1 MWLLIKN
8 WKIISSSKD
17 SRIESLDCETVKIN
31 PTDEEIKKIE
41 LGYDIRVEDQKI
53 TFIDSAESLEN
64 EKKFD
69 IEKYGNLKK
78 EISEIKNEISE
89 IEETYNTYN
98 DQGKK
103 VADIR
108 LLKLKEIL
116 WQLRKKKNNLVTD
129 WVDKYGDTILND
141 LI

>member
-8 WKIISSSKD
+8 WKILSSSKD
-17 SRIESLDCETVKIN
+17 SNLESLGCKTIKIN

-89 IEETYNTYN
+89 IEETYHTYN

>member
-64 EKKFD
+64 EKKLD

-116 WQLRKKKNNLVTD
+116 WQLREKKNNLVTD